1 MIITCEACNTSFNLD
16 DQMIKPTGSKVRCSV
31 CANVFTVFPPQ
42 APAAEPEPQPVEPEP
57 VPPKEE
63 TVPQPPAAILQEAA
77 PPEEDT
83 AAETAPEE
91 DVLEEDAGDLFADG
105 TDLDFTLDEETEETV
120 PPTEIEDAVSDALEE
135 DLEDIS
141 FEAESEDAE
150 EGDATMIAS
159 LDDDDFNLDLSPESE
174 GESESEDETATMIAS
189 LDDDDL
195 DLSNIDMESDGDE
208 TVIADL
214 DQEDFDLEMSSE
226 TEGDD
231 EGTATVIANLDDD
244 SFDLDEDFSL
254 EAEET
259 GGSEPA
265 SKDAGPQ
272 TLDDLDDLS
281 LTLDIEP
288 DVEEEPT
295 PAPSVEEP
303 QEASLD
309 DLSLDLDTE
318 EEAEP
323 VEEPAA
329 TDEEK
334 AFDDELDL
342 QLDMEEEAHPE
353 DAPPEKQPE
362 TESSLLEDDLDL
374 SGLESL
380 LEEDE
385 AGEGDKDTVAVEE
398 VEDLELSLDE
408 GDFAPEADT
417 GAADEA
423 DGADEALEDLAF
435 DLDKEGPAETDE
447 LEEAADADQEIDLS
461 EIEKMLEEPEDAG
474 PKFTSTPD
482 QDLDLDIE
490 ASLETEKW
498 MSESGEEDQLVAD
511 EELDLSDLEQA
522 LEDVDEEAPEEVP
535 DDAELELDLDD
546 SQAAA
551 AVPETPA
558 DDGDLEFDLSDFEE
572 TPRHESD
579 ALQAEQVSTDME
591 LEFEVEEEAK
601 AEETTE
607 DEGLEETVAVAE
619 SVPKET
625 KAAAPESA
633 AAPAAPAKPQ
643 KAKPAKKGVSKSL
656 VFLLIIVILGGVG
669 YGTYYLLDKNG
680 IEIPFLSDYLK
691 PKVNDPGNLKL
702 TTYDINSKF
711 IDNTNVGKLFVVSG
725 KVKNGY
731 SENRGMITMSGKLF
745 STGKV
750 VVNQEKVYCGNIMS
764 DLELANLEWDKIKSR
779 LSNRLGDNRS
789 NVKVAPGQS
798 IPFMVVFSSLP
809 QDLEEFTIEVTGSTS
824 LK

>member
-16 DQMIKPTGSKVRCSV
+16 DKMIKPTGSKVRCSV
-31 CANVFTVFPPQ
+31 CANVFTAFPPQ
-42 APAAEPEPQPVEPEP
+42 APAVEPEPQPVESEP
-57 VPPKEE
+57 VPQETQTEPEPPAPAVPEEPLPKED
-63 TVPQPPAAILQEAA
+63 VAVEA
-77 PPEEDT
+77 T
-83 AAETAPEE
+83 PEE
-91 DVLEEDAGDLFADG
+91 DVLEENDGDLFADG
-105 TDLDFTLDEETEETV
+105 TDLDFALDEEPEDSV
-120 PPTEIEDAVSDALEE
+120 PAEEIEDAVSDALEE
-135 DLEDIS
+135 DLEDFS
-141 FEAESEDAE
+141 LEAESEAPE
-150 EGDATMIAS
+150 EGDATVIAS
-159 LDDDDFNLDLSPESE
+159 LDDDDFNLDFTPEAE
-174 GESESEDETATMIAS
+174 GEDETATMIAS

-195 DLSNIDMESDGDE
+195 DLSDIDMETDRDE

-214 DQEDFDLEMSSE
+214 DQEDFDLEISSE
-226 TEGDD
+226 TEGND

-244 SFDLDEDFSL
+244 TFDLDQDFSL
-254 EAEET
+254 EPEDAGTLE
-259 GGSEPA
+259 A
-265 SKDAGPQ
+265 AAKDAGPQ
-272 TLDDLDDLS
+272 TMDDIDDLS

-288 DVEEEPT
+288 DIEEEETPATPPVEETAGP
-295 PAPSVEEP
+295 
-303 QEASLD
+303 SLD
-309 DLSLDLDTE
+309 DLSLDLDTGE
-318 EEAEP
+318 KGEA

-329 TDEEK
+329 ADAEK
-334 AFDDELDL
+334 AFDDELNL
-342 QLDMEEEAHPE
+342 QLDMEEEIA
-353 DAPPEKQPE
+353 PEKQPE
-362 TESSLLEDDLDL
+362 TESYPLEDDLDL

-385 AGEGDKDTVAVEE
+385 AGEEDRATVAAEE

-408 GDFAPEADT
+408 GDFIPEAVAA
-417 GAADEA
+417 AADE
-423 DGADEALEDLAF
+423 ADEALEDLSF
-435 DLDKEGPAETDE
+435 DLDKEEPAETAD

-474 PKFTSTPD
+474 PKFTAAPD

-498 MSESGEEDQLVAD
+498 MSESGEEDQLVTD

-522 LEDVDEEAPEEVP
+522 LEDVEGEAPDEGPE
-535 DDAELELDLDD
+535 DAELELDLDLED

-551 AVPETPA
+551 AAPKPA
-558 DDGDLEFDLSDFEE
+558 AADSDLELDLSDFEE
-572 TPRHESD
+572 TPQPESVG
-579 ALQAEQVSTDME
+579 QGAEQAAADME
-591 LEFEVEEEAK
+591 LEFEVEED
-601 AEETTE
+601 AEVDQATE
-607 DEGLEETVAVAE
+607 DEGLEETVAIPEPAI
-619 SVPKET
+619 KEA
-625 KAAAPESA
+625 K
-633 AAPAAPAKPQ
+633 PAAHEPVAASDAPSKPQ
-643 KAKPAKKGVSKSL
+643 KAKPAKKGISKSL

-711 IDNTNVGKLFVVSG
+711 VDNASVGKLFVVSG

-731 SENRGMITMSGKLF
+731 SENRSMITLSGKIF

-750 VVNQEKVYCGNIMS
+750 AVNQEKVYGGNFMS

-798 IPFMVVFSSLP
+798 IPFMVVFSNLP
-809 QDLEEFTIEVTGSTS
+809 KDLEEFTIEVTGSTS

>member
-16 DQMIKPTGSKVRCSV
+16 DKMIKPTGSKVRCSV
-31 CANVFTVFPPQ
+31 CANVFTAFPAQ
-42 APAAEPEPQPVEPEP
+42 APAVEPEPQPVEPEP
-57 VPPKEE
+57 VPQETQAVPEPPAPAVPEEPLPKEDVAVQA
-63 TVPQPPAAILQEAA
+63 T
-77 PPEEDT
+77 
-83 AAETAPEE
+83 PEE
-91 DVLEEDAGDLFADG
+91 DVLEENDGYLFADG
-105 TDLDFTLDEETEETV
+105 TDLDFALDEEPEETV
-120 PPTEIEDAVSDALEE
+120 PAEEIEDAVSDALEE
-135 DLEDIS
+135 DLEDFS
-141 FEAESEDAE
+141 LEAEPEAPE
-150 EGDATMIAS
+150 EGDATVIAS
-159 LDDDDFNLDLSPESE
+159 LDDDDFNLDLSPESDDE
-174 GESESEDETATMIAS
+174 PEDETATMIAS

-195 DLSNIDMESDGDE
+195 DLSNIDMETDGDE

-244 SFDLDEDFSL
+244 TFDLDEDFSL
-254 EAEET
+254 ETEDAGTSET
-259 GGSEPA
+259 A
-265 SKDAGPQ
+265 AKDAGPQ
-272 TLDDLDDLS
+272 TMDDLDDLS

-288 DVEEEPT
+288 DIEEEAT
-295 PAPSVEEP
+295 PSAPNVEDTAEP
-303 QEASLD
+303 SAE
-309 DLSLDLDTE
+309 DLSLDLDAE
-318 EEAEP
+318 EKGEA

-329 TDEEK
+329 TDAEK
-334 AFDDELDL
+334 ALDDELDL
-342 QLDMEEEAHPE
+342 QLDMEEEI
-353 DAPPEKQPE
+353 APVKQPD

-385 AGEGDKDTVAVEE
+385 AGEEDRATVAAEE
-398 VEDLELSLDE
+398 MEDLELSLDE
-408 GDFAPEADT
+408 GDFTPEADAT
-417 GAADEA
+417 AADE
-423 DGADEALEDLAF
+423 ADEALEDLSF
-435 DLDKEGPAETDE
+435 DLDKEEPAEKAD
-447 LEEAADADQEIDLS
+447 LEESADADQEIDLS

-474 PKFTSTPD
+474 PKFTAAPD

-522 LEDVDEEAPEEVP
+522 LEDVDEEAPDEGPE
-535 DDAELELDLDD
+535 DAELELDLDD
-546 SQAAA
+546 GQAAA
-551 AVPETPA
+551 ATPKPA
-558 DDGDLEFDLSDFEE
+558 AVDSDLEFDLSDFEE
-572 TPRHESD
+572 TPQSESGGRGVE
-579 ALQAEQVSTDME
+579 QAAADME

-601 AEETTE
+601 ADQATE
-607 DEGLEETVAVAE
+607 DEGLEETVAIPEPATE
-619 SVPKET
+619 EAKP
-625 KAAAPESA
+625 AAPEPV
-633 AAPAAPAKPQ
+633 APPVAPSKP
-643 KAKPAKKGVSKSL
+643 KKVKPAKKGMSKSL
-656 VFLLIIVILGGVG
+656 VFLLIVVILGGVA

-691 PKVNDPGNLKL
+691 PKVNDPGSLKL

-711 IDNTNVGKLFVVSG
+711 VDNASVGKLFVVSG

-731 SENRGMITMSGKLF
+731 SENRGMITLSGKIF

-750 VVNQEKVYCGNIMS
+750 AVNQEKVYGGNIMS

-798 IPFMVVFSSLP
+798 IPFMVVFSNLP
-809 QDLEEFTIEVTGSTS
+809 KDLEEFTIEVTGSTS

>member
-16 DQMIKPTGSKVRCSV
+16 DKMIKPTGSKVRCSV
-31 CANVFTVFPPQ
+31 CANVFTAFPPQ
-42 APAAEPEPQPVEPEP
+42 APAVEPEPRPVEPEP
-57 VPPKEE
+57 APPKEE
-63 TVPQPPAAILQEAA
+63 AVPVPPVPPVQEEA
-77 PPEEDT
+77 PPKED
-83 AAETAPEE
+83 AAVETAPEE
-91 DVLEEDAGDLFADG
+91 DVFEEDAGDLFAAG
-105 TDLDFTLDEETEETV
+105 TDLDFALDEEPEESI

-135 DLEDIS
+135 DLS
-141 FEAESEDAE
+141 FEVESEDAG

-159 LDDDDFNLDLSPESE
+159 LDDDDFNLDLAHESE
-174 GESESEDETATMIAS
+174 GEDETATMIAS

-195 DLSNIDMESDGDE
+195 DLSNIDMESEGDE
-208 TVIADL
+208 TMVADL

-231 EGTATVIANLDDD
+231 EETATMIANLDDD
-244 SFDLDEDFSL
+244 TFDLDEDFSL
-254 EAEET
+254 EPEDA
-259 GGSEPA
+259 GPLEPTP
-265 SKDAGPQ
+265 KDDGPQ

-288 DVEEEPT
+288 DIEEEATLAAPPVEETAEP
-295 PAPSVEEP
+295 
-303 QEASLD
+303 SLD

-318 EEAEP
+318 EEGEA

-329 TDEEK
+329 ADAEK
-334 AFDDELDL
+334 AIDDELDL
-342 QLDMEEEAHPE
+342 QLDMEEEIA
-353 DAPPEKQPE
+353 PEKQPE
-362 TESSLLEDDLDL
+362 TEFSPLEDDLDL

-385 AGEGDKDTVAVEE
+385 AGEEDRTTVAEEE
-398 VEDLELSLDE
+398 VEDLELSLDDS
-408 GDFAPEADT
+408 DFAPEADAA
-417 GAADEA
+417 AADEV
-423 DGADEALEDLAF
+423 DEALEDLSF
-435 DLDKEGPAETDE
+435 DLDKEVPVETAD
-447 LEEAADADQEIDLS
+447 LEEAADVDQEIDLS
-461 EIEKMLEEPEDAG
+461 EIEKMLEEPEEAG
-474 PKFTSTPD
+474 PKFTAAPD

-522 LEDVDEEAPEEVP
+522 LEDVDEEAPDEGPE
-535 DDAELELDLDD
+535 DAELELDLDD
-546 SQAAA
+546 GQAAA
-551 AVPETPA
+551 APKPA
-558 DDGDLEFDLSDFEE
+558 AVDSDLEFDLSDFEE
-572 TPRHESD
+572 TPQPESGGRG
-579 ALQAEQVSTDME
+579 AEQAAADME
-591 LEFEVEEEAK
+591 LEFEVEEEAN
-601 AEETTE
+601 ADQATE
-607 DEGLEETVAVAE
+607 DEGLEETVAIPEPATE
-619 SVPKET
+619 EAKP
-625 KAAAPESA
+625 AAPEAVA
-633 AAPAAPAKPQ
+633 AATAPSKPQ
-643 KAKPAKKGVSKSL
+643 KAKPAKKGMSKSL
-656 VFLLIIVILGGVG
+656 VFLLIVVILGGLG

-711 IDNTNVGKLFVVSG
+711 VDNASVGKLFVVSG

-731 SENRGMITMSGKLF
+731 SENRGMITLSGKLF

-750 VVNQEKVYCGNIMS
+750 VANREKVYCGNIMS

-798 IPFMVVFSSLP
+798 IDFMVVFSNLP
-809 QDLEEFTIEVTGSTS
+809 TDLEEFTIEVTGSTS